1 MYLGDQISS
10 LTPQCRLIIVIHSQS
25 IIFQDCVTN
34 GTVSP
39 PSHVNFSFIFQQEHE
54 VEKMFP
60 LSDKGLPP
68 SNVQNIIFVTRPKLH
83 LMEQIAQNLLQ

>member
-10 LTPQCRLIIVIHSQS
+10 QTPPMQVDYCYTQSLFSRIVWQ
-25 IIFQDCVTN
+25 N

-39 PSHVNFSFIFQQEHE
+39 PSHVNFSFVIFQQEHE